1 MPLLVSPEVVLYM
14 YSQYMHST
22 ILEWHIMCLQF
33 STLSVLMVSLTVPE
47 INLCLQK
54 NSLWKLHRHLSTV
67 NALSMDAIHLE
78 DQQLETR
85 PF

>member
-14 YSQYMHST
+14 YSQYMYST
-22 ILEWHIMCLQF
+22 IIIVAHYV
-33 STLSVLMVSLTVPE
+33 SSVLMVSLTTPE
-47 INLCLQK
+47 MNLCLQK

-78 DQQLETR
+78 DHQLETR

>member
-1 MPLLVSPEVVLYM
+1 M
-14 YSQYMHST
+14 YST
-22 ILEWHIMCLQF
+22 IIIVAHYV
-33 STLSVLMVSLTVPE
+33 SSVLMVSLTTPE
-47 INLCLQK
+47 MNLCLQK

-78 DQQLETR
+78 DHQLETR